1 MVEITYQMVL
11 NTLQTA
17 GILVGIFYYVMTLR
31 NQRKNQ
37 EISLR
42 NQELTLK
49 AQEQALETRQAQLF
63 MNIYDRRLNNP
74 HFDDVNHRIQG
85 LRWKDWDEYQALF
98 DYTNPETRD
107 NHLAMST
114 MMNFYQGVGVLVK
127 ANLVDIRLISHLMS
141 NSTKEFWEKVEPIV
155 EEAREDWYGPGFLID
170 TEYLYNELMKYS
182 EEHPDFETQRGDR
195 QNHYARRAHWVD
207 I

>member
-1 MVEITYQMVL
+1 
-11 NTLQTA
+11 
-17 GILVGIFYYVMTLR
+17 
-31 NQRKNQ
+31 
-37 EISLR
+37 
-42 NQELTLK
+42 
-49 AQEQALETRQAQLF
+49 
-63 MNIYDRRLNNP
+63 
-74 HFDDVNHRIQG
+74 
-85 LRWKDWDEYQALF
+85 
-98 DYTNPETRD
+98 
-107 NHLAMST
+107 MST

-155 EEAREDWYGPGFLID
+155 EEARENWYGPGFLIQ

-182 EEHPDFETQRGDR
+182 EEHPELKTQRDDR